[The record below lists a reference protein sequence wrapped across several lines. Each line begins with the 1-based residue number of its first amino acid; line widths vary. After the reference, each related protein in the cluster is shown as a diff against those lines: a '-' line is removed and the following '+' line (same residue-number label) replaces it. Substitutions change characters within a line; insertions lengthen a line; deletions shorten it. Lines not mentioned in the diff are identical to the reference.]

1 MNTLEVLALAGPVV
15 VVGIMFL
22 YARWLAR
29 H

>member
-1 MNTLEVLALAGPVV
+1 MTTVEVLALAGPVII
-15 VVGIMFL
+15 VGFVFL